1 MSMYAI
7 FIFLICLLCRN
18 SLNIVCTSY
27 KWKIIFSYY
36 SRRVLQATTGIEDF
50 GSIRWELFGAV
61 LVAWVTFWYYIRRRL
76 LWMSFFLIYNWSKL
90 TVGMPSI
97 SGIGLFL
104 YLEIGQGNR
113 KGCVFYSNS
122 AISSVIC
129 ISHPGRHVRR
139 SYGWNTLPTQSKMV
153 QDARL
158 KGTKY

>member
-1 MSMYAI
+1 MSMYTN
-7 FIFLICLLCRN
+7 FIFLISLLCIYSR
-18 SLNIVCTSY
+18 NIVCTSY
-27 KWKIIFSYY
+27 QWKIIFSYY

-61 LVAWVTFWYYIRRRL
+61 LVAWVTFWCYIRRRL
-76 LWMSFFLIYNWSKL
+76 LWMFLIYKWSKL
-90 TVGMPSI
+90 TVVMPSI
-97 SGIGLFL
+97 SGVGLFL

-122 AISSVIC
+122 AISSLIC
-129 ISHPGRHVRR
+129 ISHPGRHIRR
-139 SYGWNTLPTQSKMV
+139 SYGWNTLPAQSKMV